1 MNHALEKTRIL
12 LEQNR
17 YDLAE
22 REVLRALAED
32 PQEPLAHAW
41 LALCLSQRKQHAQAL
56 EAARTAVGLGPDDP
70 YFHFVLGQTLLGA
83 DDLRAAQA
91 SAEESTRLDPEDA
104 DYFALLGAILATR
117 KKFREALAT
126 VETGLALDPEHVEC
140 INVRA
145 MALTNLGQREDAG
158 ATIRTAL
165 ARDPDNAV
173 THANMGYACLHKG
186 DHEGAFRHFREALR
200 LEPDME
206 WAQAGVVEALKA
218 RYVIYRLFLRYFLFM
233 SRMNS
238 RVQWMIIIGGY
249 LGMRALQSV
258 ADSRP
263 DLAPFINPVI
273 FAYIAFA
280 LSTWLAMP
288 FFNLLLFLHPL
299 GRHALTTDQR
309 RGAMCFGGL
318 VLTALA
324 AIAFW
329 AGTGDLLVLM
339 IGFAAAFLTLPV
351 AATFGTFPGRRRLI
365 MWLYTA
371 GVCAA
376 GLLVFAPSFILPA
389 ARSTLITTFILG
401 CFLSGLIANIV
412 NTRLDR

>member
-22 REVLRALAED
+22 REVQRALAED

-70 YFHFVLGQTLLGA
+70 YFHFVLGQTLLSA

-91 SAEESTRLDPEDA
+91 SAGESIRLDPEDA

-140 INVRA
+140 NNVRA

-186 DHEGAFRHFREALR
+186 DYDGAFRHFREALR

-206 WAQAGVVEALKA
+206 WARAGVVEALKA
-218 RYVIYRLFLRYFLFM
+218 RYFVYRLFLRFFLFM

-249 LGMRALQSV
+249 LGVQALDSV
-258 ADSRP
+258 ARSNP
-263 DLAPFINPVI
+263 SLAPILNPLIYGYV
-273 FAYIAFA
+273 AFA

-299 GRHALTTDQR
+299 GRHAISTDQR
-309 RGAMCFGGL
+309 RGAMCFGGM
-318 VLTALA
+318 VLIALA
-324 AIAFW
+324 ALAFW
-329 AGTGDLLVLM
+329 AWTGDEVGVAVCIVATGM
-339 IGFAAAFLTLPV
+339 TLTV
-351 AATFGTFPGRRRLI
+351 AATFSTSRGTRRLI
-365 MWLYTA
+365 MWVYSAVVFAA
-371 GVCAA
+371 GV
-376 GLLVFAPSFILPA
+376 LSFAPHAFMLLP
-389 ARSTLITTFILG
+389 RSMFVNGFLFG
-401 CFLSGLIANIV
+401 CLLSGLVANIV